1 MKKNKPNI
9 LYVVLTIIYSIPLFS
24 RLGFQLWQ
32 DYYLWYYSD
41 NITMIFRVQDTMDFL
56 RSAISISRTFRNIFQ
71 VIFTVI
77 LVFLLLNCIENGSR
91 KLEKILICTTIPHI
105 LCVAIL
111 FILILLYRKYIYGNN
126 GINMYFYI
134 YCIQEFICI
143 IRNAILYFLSR
154 RFVKPRNF

>member
-1 MKKNKPNI
+1 MKKTKPNI
-9 LYVVLTIIYSIPLFS
+9 LYVLLTIIYSIPLFS
-24 RLGFQLWQ
+24 RLVFQLWQ

-41 NITMIFRVQDTMDFL
+41 NLTMMFRVQDTMDFL
-56 RSAISISRTFRNIFQ
+56 RSAISASRTFRNIFQ
-71 VIFTVI
+71 VIFTAI
-77 LVFLLLNCIENGSR
+77 LVFLLMNCIENGSR
-91 KLEKILICTTIPHI
+91 KLEKTLIYTTIPHL
-105 LCVAIL
+105 LCAITL
-111 FILILLYRKYIYGNN
+111 FILILLYRIYIYENN